1 MKYKKIVGGN
11 KLSYICLNTIIM
23 LDSFI
28 FQNDLPDG
36 VKSLS
41 FNGKTY
47 SREQFLAEREKFLN
61 SKVKRSKE

>member
-11 KLSYICLNTIIM
+11 KLSYICKNTIIM

>member
-1 MKYKKIVGGN
+1 MGS
-11 KLSYICLNTIIM
+11 KLPYICENTIIM

-47 SREQFLAEREKFLN
+47 SREQFLAERERFLKN
-61 SKVKRSKE
+61 RDNKE

>member
-11 KLSYICLNTIIM
+11 KLSYICKNTIIK

>member
-11 KLSYICLNTIIM
+11 KLSYICVNTIIM

>member
-1 MKYKKIVGGN
+1 MKYKKIVVGN
-11 KLSYICLNTIIM
+11 KLFYICKNTIIM